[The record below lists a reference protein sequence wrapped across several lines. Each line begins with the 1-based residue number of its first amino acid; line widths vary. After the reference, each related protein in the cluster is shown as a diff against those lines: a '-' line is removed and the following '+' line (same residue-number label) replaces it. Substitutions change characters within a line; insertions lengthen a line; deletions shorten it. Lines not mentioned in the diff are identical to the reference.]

1 MPNANVFI
9 LLLICTKGGGVI
21 AEFYGNIIII
31 IRYTSVLVVNYITI
45 IKQFSLLLYLQRGKK
60 ESQKPL
66 HPAKGETVK
75 IVIVGDG
82 ACGKTCLLIS
92 YTTNHFPGEYVPTVF
107 DNYEASILFKGQSYT
122 FGLWDTAGQ
131 EDYDRL
137 RPLSYPD
144 TDCFL
149 VCFAIPKPDSFV
161 NITEKWIPE
170 IQHHNPTTPFLIVG
184 LKSDLRDNEAE
195 IEQLKARRQSPVSTK
210 AGIALAE
217 KVGAYAYVEC
227 SALTQAGLKDV
238 FDRAARCV
246 FHERKVQKKKQC
258 VVQ

>member
-1 MPNANVFI
+1 MISNF
-9 LLLICTKGGGVI
+9 LLP
-21 AEFYGNIIII
+21 
-31 IRYTSVLVVNYITI
+31 
-45 IKQFSLLLYLQRGKK
+45 LQQGKK
-60 ESQKPL
+60 ESQKQMKS
-66 HPAKGETVK
+66 AEVETFK

-92 YTTNHFPGEYVPTVF
+92 YTTNCFPGEYVPTVF
-107 DNYEASILFKGQSYT
+107 DNYEANILINGRSYT

-149 VCFAIPKPDSFV
+149 VGFSVVLPDQFE
-161 NITEKWIPE
+161 NITAKWIPE
-170 IQHHNPTTPFLIVG
+170 IRHHCPTVPFLIVG
-184 LKSDLRDNEAE
+184 LQMDLRGDKHT
-195 IEQLKARRQSPVSTK
+195 IEHLKARKQSPVSTE

-227 SALTQAGLKDV
+227 SALTQAGVKNV
-238 FDRAARCV
+238 FDQVANSIL
-246 FHERKVQKKKQC
+246 FERKTHKKKQC
-258 VVQ
+258 ILQ